1 VSASAAPSDAEIRKA
16 VLTALRKVAPD
27 IDPAAMNPSK
37 SLRDQTDLDSMDF
50 LNFVIGL
57 HAALGVDIP
66 ESDYPR
72 LVSIEGIVDYLRRR
86 LRSGGAAGG

>member
-1 VSASAAPSDAEIRKA
+1 MSASAAPSDAEIRKA
-16 VLTALRKVAPD
+16 VLTALRKVPPD
-27 IDPAAMNPSK
+27 IDPAPMDPSK

-57 HAALGVDIP
+57 HAALSVDIP

-72 LVSIEGIVDYLRRR
+72 LVSIEEIVDYLRRR
-86 LRSGGAAGG
+86 LRSDGAPDG

>member
-1 VSASAAPSDAEIRKA
+1 MSTAPSDAELRNA
-16 VLTALRKVAPD
+16 VFAALRKVAPE
-27 IDPAAMNPSK
+27 IDPAAIGPSK

-57 HAALGVDIP
+57 HATLAVEIP

-72 LVSIEGIVDYLRRR
+72 LSSVDAIVDYLRGR
-86 LRSGGAAGG
+86 LPGGAAPQR